1 MSDEVPDERW
11 RLVELLQVRALKM
24 FLAGPD
30 GHRLE
35 TVDGR
40 IQPMS
45 WRYIPEHVKERIR
58 KFSEE
63 QWGEERRAE
72 EQARRY
78 AARWRWREAE
88 EGKAG

>member
-1 MSDEVPDERW
+1 MSGGLDAERW

-24 FLAGPD
+24 FLSGPD
-30 GHRLE
+30 GRRLE
-35 TVDGR
+35 WIDGGLR
-40 IQPMS
+40 PAW
-45 WRYIPEHVKERIR
+45 WRYVPKHVNERIR

-78 AARWRWREAE
+78 AARWRWREDAT
-88 EGKAG
+88 

>member
-1 MSDEVPDERW
+1 MSGGLDAERW

-45 WRYIPEHVKERIR
+45 WRYVPDHAWPKIRAACEAAEERLFNRPIPEKYRAL
-58 KFSEE
+58 FEE
-63 QWGEERRAE
+63 DAT
-72 EQARRY
+72 
-78 AARWRWREAE
+78 
-88 EGKAG
+88 